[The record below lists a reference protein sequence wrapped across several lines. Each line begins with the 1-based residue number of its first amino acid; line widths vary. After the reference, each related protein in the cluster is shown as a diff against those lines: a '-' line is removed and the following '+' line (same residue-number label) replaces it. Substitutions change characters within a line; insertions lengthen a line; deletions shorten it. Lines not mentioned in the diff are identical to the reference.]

1 MLEPKLI
8 KPAEGQ
14 DVLAR
19 VQCCANMAIW
29 LPDGSEFSQS
39 YCLPKSIYIYININT
54 YILSSPTTRTVMKV
68 KLFLILCL
76 VNTRSIKRFKGT
88 TQKHPPEYLIATVD
102 RVSKGPRLFGGS
114 CGIN

>member
-19 VQCCANMAIW
+19 VQCCAKMAIW
-29 LPDGSEFSQS
+29 LPDGPEFSQN

-54 YILSSPTTRTVMKV
+54 YFLSSPTIRTVMKV
-68 KLFLILCL
+68 TLLLILGL
-76 VNTRSIKRFKGT
+76 VNIKSVKRFKGT
-88 TQKHPPEYLIATVD
+88 QQHPPEYLIATMVM
-102 RVSKGPRLFGGS
+102 
-114 CGIN
+114 